1 MRQFYLIAIIIVYF
15 LLNTMVAYG
24 NKDSILNLIDKGEK
38 QVDKVDLYLQLSRF
52 FKEVNSDS
60 SLYYANKALSVAI
73 IEEDNKHIAQSYFQR
88 GKNHMRTDSIIPAR
102 EDFFSALNYL
112 KLCNCEEIKSAVLMY
127 LGKSYSIQDN
137 YYEAIDYLMQSLL
150 IAENL
155 NNLEILS
162 DLYDDIGLL
171 LVMLDNN
178 DEAMK
183 YFDRALIINEEKLD
197 KRNYATTLRNIG
209 FILIDEKYYPKAK
222 AIFTKAYQIYFQMDD
237 DWGMATAKI
246 GLGDIQFA
254 NGSYDSALIIYQ
266 QGLNNANKIDIRYK
280 ESGPLIQSYLYNR
293 IGETYYKLKE
303 YDKAISVLRNSADL
317 AEEFT
322 LPGRKADAAKY
333 FSQIYEKLGN
343 TSMAHD
349 YFKIYNQLSDSIIN
363 AKNVSKITKLEME
376 YQYLKKQKE
385 KEIEQLKKDAEYNRN
400 MLIYEMIAVISIMI
414 IASLFIILLLY
425 RKNQKNKLHGLELAQ
440 KNLELEKGN
449 LQNELEFRNKELAT
463 SVMYQLK
470 KNNFIAT
477 VSRRLKE
484 LNLSLTSTNKKVLL
498 NIVKELEANMSK
510 ETWEEFE
517 YRFNSVHNDF
527 YNGLLRDFPNLTP
540 NELKICAFLK
550 LNMTSKDISTI
561 TYTSPQSI
569 TVARHRLR
577 TKLGL
582 SRDDNLIT
590 FLSKY

>member
-1 MRQFYLIAIIIVYF
+1 
-15 LLNTMVAYG
+15 
-24 NKDSILNLIDKGEK
+24 
-38 QVDKVDLYLQLSRF
+38 
-52 FKEVNSDS
+52 
-60 SLYYANKALSVAI
+60 
-73 IEEDNKHIAQSYFQR
+73 
-88 GKNHMRTDSIIPAR
+88 
-102 EDFFSALNYL
+102 
-112 KLCNCEEIKSAVLMY
+112 
-127 LGKSYSIQDN
+127 
-137 YYEAIDYLMQSLL
+137 
-150 IAENL
+150 
-155 NNLEILS
+155 
-162 DLYDDIGLL
+162 
-171 LVMLDNN
+171 
-178 DEAMK
+178 
-183 YFDRALIINEEKLD
+183 
-197 KRNYATTLRNIG
+197 
-209 FILIDEKYYPKAK
+209 
-222 AIFTKAYQIYFQMDD
+222 MDD

-449 LQNELEFRNKELAT
+449 LQNELEFKNKELAT